1 MSRLLSVN
9 FFFFATTS
17 HLSWICSGRLRT
29 VPALFVFQVVGQLGS
44 WICSRLASDAMI
56 YLYLMTADDSS
67 TRMTVRNRF
76 QVIVPSERTV
86 NQGIVANGKLF
97 LTELQYWP
105 KVTFEYTVR

>member
-1 MSRLLSVN
+1 
-9 FFFFATTS
+9 
-17 HLSWICSGRLRT
+17 
-29 VPALFVFQVVGQLGS
+29 
-44 WICSRLASDAMI
+44 
-56 YLYLMTADDSS
+56 MTADDSS